1 MSKLLKN
8 KKALILA
15 AHPDDET
22 LGCGGTIHKL
32 SEKGYEIQLLTF
44 TDGVGSRNN
53 NEKNRNSKLEL
64 VSKVLGISKYVV
76 GNFPDNSMDSIPLL
90 HLCKFIEENV
100 DYMPDIIFTHFAG
113 DLNIDHQLVTKAL
126 LTAFRPQN
134 GNKTK
139 IYSYYVPSSTDYNP
153 ISYFDGN
160 SYFKLNKKN
169 VAAKLKSLRHYD
181 KEMRKYPHTRSYENV
196 HNLIKVWGSEVGLLY
211 CEKFKLIREV
221 V

>member
-1 MSKLLKN
+1 
-8 KKALILA
+8 
-15 AHPDDET
+15 
-22 LGCGGTIHKL
+22 
-32 SEKGYEIQLLTF
+32 
-44 TDGVGSRNN
+44 
-53 NEKNRNSKLEL
+53 
-64 VSKVLGISKYVV
+64 
-76 GNFPDNSMDSIPLL
+76 MDSVPLL
-90 HLCKFIEENV
+90 DLCKFIEENV

-211 CEKFKLIREV
+211 CEKFKLPFNEKTEKEAIKWSLQRGNRTGRSAWQFIINYAAENNKKIDF
-221 V
+221 